1 ARDPDLG
8 LSLVVKSYLDELS
21 NEPERRSDIR
31 AWFNHAEDV
40 EGDLGKCWG
49 VWEAI
54 NAGVQAAD
62 SSVVNNE
69 TRKMFAT
76 ADEWLKGKRAVAA
89 AGGNGGEKES
99 GGVNGTS

>member
-1 ARDPDLG
+1 M
-8 LSLVVKSYLDELS
+8 
-21 NEPERRSDIR
+21 IQ
-31 AWFNHAEDV
+31 
-40 EGDLGKCWG
+40 
-49 VWEAI
+49 I

-76 ADEWLKGKRAVAA
+76 ADEWLKGKRAIA
-89 AGGNGGEKES
+89 AGGGGKEN